1 MLIKGLNVRISNK
14 EILKEINIEINRGIN
29 LILGPNGSGK
39 TTLLRTI
46 IGMIKPSGGEII
58 VNEEKS
64 YVPAEFFEVQ
74 MRVID
79 VLLSGGK
86 YSPEK
91 YKKYIQF
98 LNIEKYLNRDFSTLS
113 TGEKKI
119 VLIAKALSEGNL
131 VIMDE
136 PTSGLDMRNSFTIMK
151 IVREIKDKTF
161 LITTHDL
168 NMIQLAN
175 NIILIKEGKVIFQGN
190 PTDVNER
197 LLSELYDI
205 PIKKFEV
212 NGEVFFKA
220 I

>member
-1 MLIKGLNVRISNK
+1 LLIKGLNVRISNK

>member
-46 IGMIKPSGGEII
+46 IGMIKPSSGEII

>member
-1 MLIKGLNVRISNK
+1 LLIKGLNVRISNK
-14 EILKEINIEINRGIN
+14 EILKDINIEIDRGIN

-39 TTLLRTI
+39 TTLLRSI
-46 IGMIKPSGGEII
+46 IGMIKPSNGEVV

-64 YVPAEFFEVQ
+64 YVPAEFFDVQ
-74 MRVID
+74 MKVID

-86 YSPEK
+86 YSIEK

-136 PTSGLDMRNSFTIMK
+136 PTSGLDMRNSVIIMK
-151 IVREIKDKTF
+151 IVKDIKDKTF
-161 LITTHDL
+161 IITTHDV
-168 NMIQLAN
+168 NTIRIAN
-175 NIILIKEGKVIFQGN
+175 NIILIKEGRVIFQGN
-190 PTDVNER
+190 PKDVDEN
-197 LLSELYDI
+197 LLSKLYEI
-205 PIKKFEV
+205 PIKKFEI
-212 NGEVFFKA
+212 NGEIFFKA